1 LVYIISNPYL
11 FISSSLSS
19 MAKIISRFKIQQ
31 ADDPETLV
39 SSS

>member
-1 LVYIISNPYL
+1 
-11 FISSSLSS
+11 